1 MRFLYHVRPR
11 NAAHIS
17 RLRFRGIVTTHICS
31 SELGCKGCYE
41 TGLISSLKLGIP
53 FINAFCTGLRELIL
67 EVGYDW
73 QDWPQ
78 DVTFGERIRQAEFD
92 EAFKSFLE
100 NGIRG
105 LKTVRILTIVP
116 VKNKYDSYRIG
127 VNVKVAAPIIQWSK
141 ERAWN
146 MDE

>member
-1 MRFLYHVRPR
+1 M
-11 NAAHIS
+11 
-17 RLRFRGIVTTHICS
+17 
-31 SELGCKGCYE
+31 K
-41 TGLISSLKLGIP
+41 
-53 FINAFCTGLRELIL
+53 ELIL
-67 EVGYDW
+67 EVEYDL

-100 NGIRG
+100 NGIRE

-116 VKNKYDSYRIG
+116 VENKYDSCRIG
-127 VNVKVAAPIIQWSK
+127 VNVKVAAPTMQWFK
-141 ERAWN
+141 EQAWN